1 MYKLVLCVDG
11 PVLSVQLRL
20 GIPYLG
26 SRQIVTFLWRPLL
39 LTFSYYRSL
48 SIIYRK
54 FWFYFFSLS
63 LLQHLRSLACALCGI
78 NLALL
83 ISHLPICFC
92 FLFCLFWNFF
102 SLFSCSIKPI
112 RFVQITMNNMIK
124 ICNCKKKT
132 KTNIINMCISK
143 RNTSFAMKSPTTIK
157 TNNNRNNNVINRKS
171 RKMYT

>member
-1 MYKLVLCVDG
+1 MYTLALCVDR

-20 GIPYLG
+20 GIPYLS

-48 SIIYRK
+48 DNIQKILVL
-54 FWFYFFSLS
+54 FFFSILAATLALS
-63 LLQHLRSLACALCGI
+63 CLCSRGI

-112 RFVQITMNNMIK
+112 RFVQITINNMIK
-124 ICNCKKKT
+124 ICNCKKKNKNKYYKYVHFET
-132 KTNIINMCISK
+132 KYIFRYEI
-143 RNTSFAMKSPTTIK
+143 ADHD
-157 TNNNRNNNVINRKS
+157 
-171 RKMYT
+171 